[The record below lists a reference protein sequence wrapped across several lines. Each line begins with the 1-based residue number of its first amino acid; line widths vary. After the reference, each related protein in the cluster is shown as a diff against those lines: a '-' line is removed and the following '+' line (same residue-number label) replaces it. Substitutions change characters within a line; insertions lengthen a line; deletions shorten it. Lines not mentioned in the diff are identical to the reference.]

1 MQIKI
6 LEQINIDVP
15 NTYNMMHKQ
24 LQIEIK

>member
-24 LQIEIK
+24 LHVEIK